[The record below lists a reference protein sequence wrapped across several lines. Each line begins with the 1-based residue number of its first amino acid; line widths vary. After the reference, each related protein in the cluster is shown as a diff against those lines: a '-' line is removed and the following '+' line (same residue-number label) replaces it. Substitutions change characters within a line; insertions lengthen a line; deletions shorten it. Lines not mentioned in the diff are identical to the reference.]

1 MNEERPSA
9 LWSING
15 IALADA
21 HSEFG
26 LKRMGRGAEDMNEE
40 PSALWSINGAI
51 LKDVRDELLVN
62 GVGKGSEAMSIKSS
76 ALFGPPIPCKYG
88 ERKAEQTR
96 PGFHLHDLPEGRR
109 DRPVMTEWRL
119 SLWGR
124 VRVLLTGRIIT
135 TVWCD
140 KNPPM
145 AVEHDWPNAE
155 AHASET
161 KEPIA

>member
-1 MNEERPSA
+1 
-9 LWSING
+9 
-15 IALADA
+15 
-21 HSEFG
+21 
-26 LKRMGRGAEDMNEE
+26 
-40 PSALWSINGAI
+40 
-51 LKDVRDELLVN
+51 
-62 GVGKGSEAMSIKSS
+62 MSIKSS
-76 ALFGPPIPCKYG
+76 VLFGPPVPLAFG

-96 PGFHLHDLPEGRR
+96 PGFHIHDLPSGRR

-124 VRVLLTGRIIT
+124 VRVLFTGRIVT

-155 AHASET
+155 ADRAAVADT
-161 KEPIA
+161 VTPIVGNSGGAQ